1 MSKPKRILQAAVE
14 VIAEKGLHDTTIDE
28 IAQRA
33 GVAKGTVYLYF
44 KNKDSL
50 LASLMQ
56 VGLETFESAVKRRVA
71 THSEPVEQLKAL
83 IEEHVTQMH
92 NHLKFGKI
100 IWSQTSHTTLPTELR
115 DIFRERARSYVDL
128 LSAILKRGQECGCMH
143 VLDTR
148 MTARAIIGSMNQAVF
163 DFTDLDYSIDTDCKT
178 IIESITFFIL
188 NGAIK
193 SGGN

>member
-1 MSKPKRILQAAVE
+1 MSKPERILEAALE
-14 VIAEKGLHDTTIDE
+14 VIAEKGPHETTIDE

-56 VGLETFESAVKRRVA
+56 VGLDAFDSAVRRRVA
-71 THSEPVEQLKAL
+71 GHSDPIEQLKAL
-83 IEEHVTQMH
+83 IEEHVTQLH
-92 NHLKFGKI
+92 NHLKFGNI
-100 IWSQTSHTTLPTELR
+100 IWSQTSHTLPLELKEV
-115 DIFRERARSYVDL
+115 FRECAKAYVDL
-128 LSAILKRGQECGCMH
+128 LSTILERGRECGSMQ
-143 VLDTR
+143 VLDAR

-163 DFTDLDYSIDTDCKT
+163 DFTNPGCNTGTDCRT
-178 IIESITFFIL
+178 VIDAITFFIF
-188 NGAIK
+188 NGVIK

>member
-1 MSKPKRILQAAVE
+1 MSKPERILKAALE
-14 VIAEKGLHDTTIDE
+14 VIAEKGPHETTIDE

-56 VGLETFESAVKRRVA
+56 VGLDAFDSAVRRRVA
-71 THSEPVEQLKAL
+71 AHSEPVEQLKAL

-100 IWSQTSHTTLPTELR
+100 IWSQTSHATLPPDLK
-115 DIFRERARSYVDL
+115 DVFKDCARSYVDL
-128 LSAILKRGQECGCMH
+128 LASILERGQECGSMQ

-163 DFTDLDYSIDTDCKT
+163 DFTDPDCSTVTDCT
-178 IIESITFFIL
+178 TVIRSITFFIF
-188 NGAIK
+188 NGLK

>member
-1 MSKPKRILQAAVE
+1 MSKPERILKAALE
-14 VIAEKGLHDTTIDE
+14 VIAEKGPHETTIDE

-56 VGLETFESAVKRRVA
+56 VGLDAFDSAVRRRVA
-71 THSEPVEQLKAL
+71 LHTEPLEQLRAL

-92 NHLKFGKI
+92 NHVKFGKI
-100 IWSQTSHTTLPTELR
+100 IWSQTSHATLPPDLKDVFR
-115 DIFRERARSYVDL
+115 DRARSYVDL
-128 LSAILKRGQECGCMH
+128 LSTILERGQDCGSMQ

-163 DFTDLDYSIDTDCKT
+163 DFTDPDFSSGTDCKT
-178 IIESITFFIL
+178 IIESIIFFIF
-188 NGAIK
+188 NGVIK